1 MATAPTLTLS
11 SRDLDRLE
19 QLLDSPAMATHPAA
33 VALAAELGRANV
45 VEPEDMPADVVTM
58 NSRVTC
64 VDDVGGETHRLTLVY
79 PPDADVDRHRVSV
92 LAPVGTAL
100 LGLSVGQSID
110 WNAPGGRSLRLR
122 VTAIDYQPESAGDR
136 AL

>member
-1 MATAPTLTLS
+1 MASAPTLTLS
-11 SRDLDRLE
+11 SRDLERLE
-19 QLLDSPAMATHPAA
+19 QLLDSPAMATNPAA
-33 VALAAELGRANV
+33 IALAAELGRANV
-45 VEPEDMPADVVTM
+45 IEPENMPADVVTM

-79 PPDADVDRHRVSV
+79 PRDADVDRHRVSV

-122 VTAIDYQPESAGDR
+122 VTAIDYQPEAAGDR